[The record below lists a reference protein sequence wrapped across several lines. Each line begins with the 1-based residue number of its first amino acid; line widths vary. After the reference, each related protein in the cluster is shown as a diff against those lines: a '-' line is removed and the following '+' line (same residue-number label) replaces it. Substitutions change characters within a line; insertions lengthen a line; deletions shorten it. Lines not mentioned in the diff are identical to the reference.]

1 MAETAGGG
9 ARTERPAPPVTEEK
23 AMKCKIIA
31 SGAAGVLL
39 TTTVLLIA
47 RSTGWLER
55 AQAKLDRDCPGC
67 PGFLKSR

>member
-1 MAETAGGG
+1 
-9 ARTERPAPPVTEEK
+9 
-23 AMKCKIIA
+23 MKCKIIA